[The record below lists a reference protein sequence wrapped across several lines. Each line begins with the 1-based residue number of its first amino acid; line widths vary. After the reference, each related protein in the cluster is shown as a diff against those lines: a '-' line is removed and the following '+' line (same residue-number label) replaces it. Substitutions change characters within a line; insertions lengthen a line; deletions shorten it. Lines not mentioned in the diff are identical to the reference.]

1 MLVQASPQ
9 ATAIATL
16 GISAPSACAALI
28 TMGLCTAHCPPPD
41 GMKMFTMPA
50 LMKVQNGSVA
60 AEAIDT
66 NHSDKVA
73 ASPESIMMAMI
84 PA

>member
-1 MLVQASPQ
+1 
-9 ATAIATL
+9 
-16 GISAPSACAALI
+16 
-28 TMGLCTAHCPPPD
+28 
-41 GMKMFTMPA
+41 
-50 LMKVQNGSVA
+50 MKVQNGSVA